1 MAATIDLLN
10 QALKFKHAAAWCRD
24 LNISTATLA
33 QAKMR
38 GRLSPVLA
46 GNIAMD
52 LGEDANRWMA
62 VAALEAE
69 RESPL
74 RDRLRERLMLRNQ

>member
-1 MAATIDLLN
+1 MTSTIELLEKALKSKRAAT
-10 QALKFKHAAAWCRD
+10 WCKD
-24 LNISTATLA
+24 LNISSAAFA

-52 LGEDANRWMA
+52 LGEDASKWMA

-74 RDRLRERLMLRNQ
+74 RDRLRERLLLRNQ